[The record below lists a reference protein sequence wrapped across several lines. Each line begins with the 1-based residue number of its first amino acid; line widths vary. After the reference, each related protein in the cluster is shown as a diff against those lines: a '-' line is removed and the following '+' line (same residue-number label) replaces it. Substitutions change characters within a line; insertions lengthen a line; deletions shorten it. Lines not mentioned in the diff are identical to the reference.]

1 MKWAAEFRAELKT
14 DDTFRFV
21 HQLDRSVVNR
31 NSMNRLGLPPAV
43 RRAAHVQLGER
54 TTRLSTDYDEPGAG

>member
-14 DDTFRFV
+14 ADAFRFV

-31 NSMNRLGLPPAV
+31 NSMNRLPAV
-43 RRAAHVQLGER
+43 RRAARVQLGER
-54 TTRLSTDYDEPGAG
+54 TTRLSTDYDEPGAA